1 MRRLRVRGEFTGK
14 RRAELT
20 SIAPS
25 SLMRTLRMP
34 HQKLYPSQM
43 SEKVAAPTENKRI
56 HDEPLHDAYAEFM
69 KTGWADSH
77 LTGITAAPAVSW
89 CVPRRKAL
97 SAAFPGI
104 RLVIPAGNFKV
115 RSNDS
120 DYTYRPHTAFAYYAG
135 VQGVEATADSV
146 LVMEPTDS
154 GHLSLLFIHPRSTRD
169 TDAFFRDARYG
180 ELWVGRRF
188 TLDEAQMRYEIETRH
203 LETLASF
210 LEEKSETLLIRG
222 EDSSLDP
229 KIAVHDREAEF
240 LGFVSAARL
249 IKDQFEINEIQAACD
264 STARGFSDLVRAI
277 PAAVETDR
285 GERVIESA
293 FFGRARIEGNSVGYE
308 TIIAAGAH
316 ACILHWVR
324 NDGDLRPGELILVDA
339 GVERDS
345 YYTADVTRTLPISG
359 KFSPAQRSLYM
370 LVYEAQ
376 KAGFAAVKPGA
387 DWTSVN
393 LAAQKVLAQGLIDM
407 GVLTI
412 SAEESIRPEVG
423 LHRRWTLHGV
433 SHMLGMDV
441 HDCSQARK
449 DQYTEGT
456 LKVGMVLTVE
466 PGLYIQ
472 PDDEL
477 FAPEFRGI
485 GIRIEDDVVVTE
497 DGCRILS
504 NGLPRHPDEIESWMG
519 SLLD

>member
-1 MRRLRVRGEFTGK
+1 MNEKAMAQVESKRV
-14 RRAELT
+14 
-20 SIAPS
+20 
-25 SLMRTLRMP
+25 
-34 HQKLYPSQM
+34 
-43 SEKVAAPTENKRI
+43 
-56 HDEPLHDAYAEFM
+56 HDEPVQDAYAEFM
-69 KTGWADSH
+69 KTGWAESN
-77 LTGITAAPAVSW
+77 LSGMVVAPAVPW
-89 CVPRRKAL
+89 CVPRREAL

-120 DYTYRPHTAFAYYAG
+120 DYAYRPHSAFAYYTG

-146 LVMEPTDS
+146 LLMEPTES
-154 GHLSLLFIHPRSTRD
+154 GHSSILFIYPRSTRD

-188 TLDEAQMRYEIETRH
+188 TLDEAQLRYEIETRH
-203 LETLASF
+203 LETLPA
-210 LEEKSETLLIRG
+210 LLKKKSRTLPTLVIRG
-222 EDSSLDP
+222 EDSSLDA
-229 KIAVHDREAEF
+229 KITKNEGEEAF
-240 LGFVSAARL
+240 LAFVSAARL
-249 IKDQFEINEIQAACD
+249 VKDKFEIDEMQAACD

-277 PAAVETDR
+277 PAAVQTPR
-285 GERVIESA
+285 GERVIEAA
-293 FFGRARIEGNSVGYE
+293 FFGRARIEGNDIGYN
-308 TIIAAGAH
+308 TIAAAGAH
-316 ACILHWVR
+316 ACVLHWIR

-339 GVERDS
+339 GVERET

-387 DWTSVN
+387 DWSSIN
-393 LAAQKVLAQGLIDM
+393 LAAQRVLAQGLIDM
-407 GVLTI
+407 GILTI
-412 SAEESIRPEVG
+412 SAEESLRPEIG

-441 HDCSQARK
+441 HDCAQARK

-456 LKVGMVLTVE
+456 LEVGMILTVE

-504 NGLPRHPDEIESWMG
+504 DSLPRHPDEIERWM
-519 SLLD
+519 SALME